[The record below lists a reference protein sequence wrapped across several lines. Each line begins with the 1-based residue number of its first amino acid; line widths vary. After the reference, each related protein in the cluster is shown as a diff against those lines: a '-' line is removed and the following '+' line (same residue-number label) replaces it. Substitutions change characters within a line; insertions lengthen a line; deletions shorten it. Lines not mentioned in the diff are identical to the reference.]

1 MTYNCKYNTYVYE
14 IRNIENIQNILEIL
28 TVFWLSIRNM
38 KRKMK
43 WILIENI
50 MGHKY
55 IDGNRRKKYPNEK
68 KT

>member
-1 MTYNCKYNTYVYE
+1 
-14 IRNIENIQNILEIL
+14 
-28 TVFWLSIRNM
+28 M

-55 IDGNRRKKYPNEK
+55 TRWKQKKIKYPNEK
-68 KT
+68 KTSIPKQLQHT

>member
-1 MTYNCKYNTYVYE
+1 
-14 IRNIENIQNILEIL
+14 
-28 TVFWLSIRNM
+28 M

-68 KT
+68 KTLNPQTITTYLSGN

>member
-1 MTYNCKYNTYVYE
+1 
-14 IRNIENIQNILEIL
+14 
-28 TVFWLSIRNM
+28 M

-55 IDGNRRKKYPNEK
+55 KDENRRKKYPNEK
-68 KT
+68 KNLNPQTITTYFSGN

>member
-1 MTYNCKYNTYVYE
+1 
-14 IRNIENIQNILEIL
+14 
-28 TVFWLSIRNM
+28 M

-55 IDGNRRKKYPNEK
+55 IDGNRRKENIQMK
-68 KT
+68 KNLNPQTITTYLSGN

>member
-1 MTYNCKYNTYVYE
+1 
-14 IRNIENIQNILEIL
+14 
-28 TVFWLSIRNM
+28 M

-55 IDGNRRKKYPNEK
+55 TRWKQKKRNTQMK
-68 KT
+68 KTLNPQTITTYLSGN